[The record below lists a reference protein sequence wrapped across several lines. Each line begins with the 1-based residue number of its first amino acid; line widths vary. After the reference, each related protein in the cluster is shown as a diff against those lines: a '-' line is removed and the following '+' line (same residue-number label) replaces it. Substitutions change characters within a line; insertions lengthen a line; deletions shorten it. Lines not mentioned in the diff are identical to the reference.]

1 MFLFNKSKKT
11 NEPTIENTTTAKPA
25 SAAFRQPVDADDF
38 FKDMGRKP
46 KPKKIEFD
54 IDVPE
59 VTGLREAPLPA
70 PGSTINNIN
79 TDSEAAE
86 QLEDKTIYAHPE
98 ELGNINT
105 LDTSSFN
112 AEDILPDKTLEP
124 SRFVPFEVPVEETK
138 PTDPLDPDSFFK
150 DIDRRRALKRIKT
163 SVEVPEITGLRDAPA
178 ESPESHINDLDTSAL
193 NTDGLADKTT
203 SNDDFIHGNIS
214 ALSSESIDTG
224 VLRDPVTL

>member
-1 MFLFNKSKKT
+1 MFLFNKGKKN
-11 NEPTIENTTTAKPA
+11 NEPSIQNTPIAKPA

-46 KPKKIEFD
+46 KPKKPEFD
-54 IDVPE
+54 IEAPE

-86 QLEDKTIYAHPE
+86 QLEDKTVCAHPE

-112 AEDILPDKTLEP
+112 ADDILPDKTLEP
-124 SRFVPFEVPVEETK
+124 SRFVPFEVPEEEAK
-138 PTDPLDPDSFFK
+138 PSDPLDPDSFFK

-163 SVEVPEITGLRDAPA
+163 SVEAPEITGLRDAPA
-178 ESPESHINDLDTSAL
+178 KAPQSDINDLDTSVL
-193 NTDGLADKTT
+193 STDGLADKTIT
-203 SNDDFIHGNIS
+203 DESFIHGNIS
-214 ALSSESIDTG
+214 ELNSESIDTG
-224 VLRDPVTL
+224 ILRDPVTL